1 MTISKK
7 TLEQKKETS
16 NSNNRRAMIWAD
28 LMKELK
34 RTCPDS
40 FGVTHVE
47 INAVYK
53 RVDGVDVRVSADC
66 DSFSFVFTGK
76 YKGKYNTT
84 VRVWYDSRVTAS
96 IELMENRFF
105 EYPITREN
113 ENFDQRIDL
122 YAPSSIKNNQGIMA
136 EIKAIYD
143 WTFSAYRSVI

>member
-53 RVDGVDVRVSADC
+53 RVDGMDVRVSADC

-136 EIKAIYD
+136 EIKVIYD